1 MKKQIAAISFLMLAA
16 DPALADGP
24 FQNNNQNQNQNQAQ
38 SYGNNYSTVT
48 QIGVNN
54 NAAVVQNGSVGG
66 SLVDLGSGNQNQGNV
81 NIDKQA
87 FAIGSVIDSAG
98 ATISKTGSDNI
109 SISNDSQASIVT
121 PIQ

>member
-1 MKKQIAAISFLMLAA
+1 MKKLIATLSFCILAGS
-16 DPALADGP
+16 ALADGP
-24 FQNNNQNQNQNQAQ
+24 YQNNQNQNQNQSQA
-38 SYGNNYSTVT
+38 YGNNYSTVT

-54 NAAVVQNGSVGG
+54 TAGVIQNGSVSG
-66 SLVDLGSGNQNQGNV
+66 SVVDLGSGNQNQSNV

-87 FAIGSVIDSAG
+87 FAIGSIIDSEG
-98 ATISKTGSDNI
+98 ATISKTDSDNI

>member
-1 MKKQIAAISFLMLAA
+1 MKKLIATISLCMLAA
-16 DPALADGP
+16 APALADG
-24 FQNNNQNQNQNQAQ
+24 QNNQNQNQSQA
-38 SYGNNYSTVT
+38 YGNNYSTVT

-66 SLVDLGSGNQNQGNV
+66 NLLDLGSGNQNQSNV

-87 FAIGSVIDSAG
+87 FAIGSIIDSDG
-98 ATISKTGSDNI
+98 ATISKTNSDNT
-109 SISNDSQASIVT
+109 SISNNSQASIVT

>member
-1 MKKQIAAISFLMLAA
+1 MKKLIATISLCMLAA
-16 DPALADGP
+16 GPALADG
-24 FQNNNQNQNQNQAQ
+24 QNNQNQNQSQA
-38 SYGNNYSTVT
+38 YGNNYSTVT

-54 NAAVVQNGSVGG
+54 NAAVVQNGSVSG
-66 SLVDLGSGNQNQGNV
+66 SLLDLGSGNQNQSNV

-87 FAIGSVIDSAG
+87 FAIGSIIDSEG

-109 SISNDSQASIVT
+109 SISNNSQASIVT

>member
-1 MKKQIAAISFLMLAA
+1 MKKLIAIISFCTLAA
-16 DPALADGP
+16 GSALAEG
-24 FQNNNQNQNQNQAQ
+24 QNNQNQNQSQA
-38 SYGNNYSTVT
+38 YGNNYSTVT

-66 SLVDLGSGNQNQGNV
+66 NLLDLGSGNQNQSNV

-87 FAIGSVIDSAG
+87 FAIGSVIDSDG

-109 SISNDSQASIVT
+109 SISNNSQASIVT